1 MDFDQVVGVITMAID
16 AIKRGDI
23 DEVQIMREWSDHAE
37 ETTEGFQLIL
47 TRDVIARHESE
58 RLDDVIKRSTR

>member
-16 AIKRGDI
+16 AIRRGDI
-23 DEVQIMREWSDHAE
+23 DEVQIMREWSDHRD
-37 ETTEGFQLIL
+37 ETTEGFHLVL

-58 RLDDVIKRSTR
+58 RLDDIIKRSTK